1 MNKFLAIFATTTFFL
16 TAGAALADNLTLTLT
31 SAGSVSYGD
40 AVHGGLYVGPYQI
53 SVNGAPSS
61 PMVCDDYAT
70 DISVQSSWNANA
82 YTFGQLSQMKFYG
95 NAGFGNGASTADQA
109 YEEVFYLSAQMM
121 LQTDSTN
128 YAAIHYAIWQI
139 MDPGDNPASNGP
151 TARAGAWL
159 AQAADPGNWQNVNA
173 GDFLV
178 YTPTAPGI
186 AARELPRSSYRS
198 STRTTRPS
206 PSLPLS
212 SFWPQ
217 GFSVWRDSG
226 DGRKSN
232 DRRGSV

>member
-1 MNKFLAIFATTTFFL
+1 VNKFLAIFATAAFFL

-31 SAGSVSYGD
+31 DAGSVSYGD
-40 AVHGGLYVGPYQI
+40 ALHGGLYVGPYQI

-70 DISVQSSWNANA
+70 EISVQSSWNANA
-82 YTFGQLSQMKFYG
+82 YAFGQLSQMKFYG

-151 TARAGAWL
+151 TAGAGAWL
-159 AQAADPGNWQNVNA
+159 AQAADPGNWQNVNTS
-173 GDFLV
+173 DFLV
-178 YTPTAPGI
+178 YTPTTPGTSGPGASQEFI
-186 AARELPRSSYRS
+186 QVIDPNNATVPVPSSLILLAAGLLGLAGLRR
-198 STRTTRPS
+198 RP
-206 PSLPLS
+206 
-212 SFWPQ
+212 
-217 GFSVWRDSG
+217 
-226 DGRKSN
+226 KK
-232 DRRGSV
+232 